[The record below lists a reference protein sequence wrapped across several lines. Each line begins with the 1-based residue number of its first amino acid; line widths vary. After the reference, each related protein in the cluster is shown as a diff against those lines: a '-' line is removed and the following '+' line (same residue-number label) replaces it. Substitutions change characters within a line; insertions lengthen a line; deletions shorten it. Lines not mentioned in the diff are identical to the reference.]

1 MDAIKF
7 TIKEAAQQK
16 ALDLSKEHKS
26 IFYVIYCQKAEA
38 WYVDNNPFIRLFEEL
53 IATYENGK
61 EITE

>member
-26 IFYVIYCQKAEA
+26 IFYVIYCHKTEA
-38 WYVDNNPFIRLFEEL
+38 QS
-53 IATYENGK
+53 
-61 EITE
+61 

>member
-26 IFYVIYCQKAEA
+26 IFCVIYCHKTEA
-38 WYVDNNPFIRLFEEL
+38 WYVDDNPFIRLFEEL
-53 IATYENGK
+53 VVTYENGK
-61 EITE
+61 EIKL

>member
-26 IFYVIYCQKAEA
+26 IFYVIYCHKTEA
-38 WYVDNNPFIRLFEEL
+38 LWEYLMEKINQIKREKL
-53 IATYENGK
+53 
-61 EITE
+61 

>member
-26 IFYVIYCQKAEA
+26 IFYVIYCHKTEA
-38 WYVDNNPFIRLFEEL
+38 WYVDNSSFIRLFEEL
-53 IATYENGK
+53 VATYENGK